1 MYLNHST
8 PNNRPSRLAG
18 GTLVAGTRAGPLALS
33 HWPGEDHLD
42 GRGRRCFKATV
53 VLELLNFSRTPVKD
67 PTPLD
72 QLPNLMILRLL
83 SSSEI
88 ALARPDSSRQSTDNC
103 LLALVI

>member
-53 VLELLNFSRTPVKD
+53 VLELLNFSRTPVNGSHAVRS
-67 PTPLD
+67 TP
-72 QLPNLMILRLL
+72 QPKIL
-83 SSSEI
+83 SSS
-88 ALARPDSSRQSTDNC
+88 
-103 LLALVI
+103 